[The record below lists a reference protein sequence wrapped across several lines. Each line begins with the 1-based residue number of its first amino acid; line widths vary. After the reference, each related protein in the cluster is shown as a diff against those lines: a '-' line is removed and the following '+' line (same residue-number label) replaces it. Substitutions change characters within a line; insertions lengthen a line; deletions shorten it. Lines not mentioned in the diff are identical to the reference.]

1 MTVRDCRE
9 KKNGIRGRELARVKK
24 SRGGNREVQ
33 DGKVREEGETEKEE
47 FVN

>member
-9 KKNGIRGRELARVKK
+9 KKNGIRGGELARVKK

-33 DGKVREEGETEKEE
+33 DGKVCDGRRDGKGRIR
-47 FVN
+47 